1 MSTLWEAASTSP
13 ELRADEV
20 HIWSV
25 GLDLAPARVKALA
38 RCLSPDERQR
48 ADRFVHKNHRARFI
62 VARGVLRQ
70 LLGEYLARDPV
81 ALTFSYGEHGK
92 PDLLGGALEFNM
104 SHSHEL
110 ALYAVASGR
119 VLGVDIEWPR
129 PRVEYEQIAA
139 RFFSPQEQAALM
151 GRPAAE
157 RHAAFY
163 NIWTRKEAYLK
174 ARGDGIS
181 AGLDTF
187 SVSLGAEAELLHSDE
202 GAAEAAR
209 WQLMA
214 LAPAPGYVAAL
225 CATNDGWRPRCFS
238 WNG

>member
-1 MSTLWEAASTSP
+1 MFCCFAFFFLAEEPFGEAFLEVPAVDTTRSATVRAPCANASGFHCNVLEIAHP
-13 ELRADEV
+13 L
-20 HIWSV
+20 I
-25 GLDLAPARVKALA
+25 
-38 RCLSPDERQR
+38 
-48 ADRFVHKNHRARFI
+48 DR
-62 VARGVLRQ
+62 LP
-70 LLGEYLARDPV
+70 L
-81 ALTFSYGEHGK
+81 
-92 PDLLGGALEFNM
+92 
-104 SHSHEL
+104 
-110 ALYAVASGR
+110 SGR

-157 RHAAFY
+157 RHAAFF